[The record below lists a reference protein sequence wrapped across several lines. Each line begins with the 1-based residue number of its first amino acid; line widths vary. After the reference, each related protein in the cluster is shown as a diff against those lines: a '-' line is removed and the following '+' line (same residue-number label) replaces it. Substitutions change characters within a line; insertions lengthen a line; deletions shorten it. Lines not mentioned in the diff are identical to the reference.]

1 MSKSTNAKSA
11 DKKAQE
17 PEQTEK
23 KDTEKNAAKY
33 PNSNLWQTNKK
44 LFPAEKQNSNQND
57 NKDEENK

>member
-1 MSKSTNAKSA
+1 MNKYGNTKPTEAKT
-11 DKKAQE
+11 QE

-44 LFPAEKQNSNQND
+44 LFPA
-57 NKDEENK
+57 